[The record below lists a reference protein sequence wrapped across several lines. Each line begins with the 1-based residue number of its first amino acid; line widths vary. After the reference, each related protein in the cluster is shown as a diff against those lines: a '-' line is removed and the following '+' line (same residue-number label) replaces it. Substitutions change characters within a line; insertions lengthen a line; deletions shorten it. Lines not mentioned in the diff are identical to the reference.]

1 MHPSRITID
10 ALGPPG
16 QRSFLLQAGRDNTM
30 ITLKMEKQQAA
41 VLAASID
48 RMLDD
53 LGERFPREVSRLEEP
68 VSSDVMLQEPF
79 DVLFVVGQMGMGYD
93 QAEDA
98 MVLVLQELILEE
110 ETKDAHVARLWATRG
125 QMKALSRHIKEVVAQ
140 GRLICAM
147 CGQPIDPDG
156 HLCPK
161 SNGREPVH

>member
-10 ALGPPG
+10 ALGPAG
-16 QRSFLLQAGRDNTM
+16 QRIFLLQAGRDNTM
-30 ITLKMEKQQAA
+30 ITLKMEKQQAV

-48 RMLDD
+48 RMLDE

-68 VSSDVMLQEPF
+68 VSSDLMLQEPF
-79 DVLFVVGQMGMGYD
+79 DVQFVVGQMGMGYD

-110 ETKDAHVARLWATRG
+110 GAKDAQVARLWATRG
-125 QMKALSRHIKEVVAQ
+125 QMNALSRHIKEVVAQ
-140 GRLICAM
+140 GRPICAM